1 MIRSDLIIAAWR
13 LNRTIP
19 LLLGGFLLLNVMLFQ
34 YLILISQPG
43 EEKSRQDLV
52 KLQERVRRGSSG
64 ATDPESSFRQ
74 GQADLARFR
83 ASIPSR
89 EEFSDLISDFYAFAA
104 KSGLSV
110 DQINYNPKELPQER
124 LLSYSL
130 SFSVTGRYDQ
140 IKRFI
145 HGLEQSPRLIVI
157 DKIALSAATSQNTDR
172 QVTLALA
179 MTTYFT
185 SEGGQ

>member
-1 MIRSDLIIAAWR
+1 MIRSDIIVAAWR

-19 LLLGGFLLLNVMLFQ
+19 FLIAGLLILNVTLF
-34 YLILISQPG
+34 LFLTLVSHPR
-43 EEKSRQDLV
+43 EESSRQALV

-64 ATDPESSFRQ
+64 ASDPESNFRQ
-74 GQADLARFR
+74 GHVDLEKFR
-83 ASIPSR
+83 SSIPPR
-89 EEFSDLISDFYAFAA
+89 QEFSDLLSDFYAIAVKA
-104 KSGLSV
+104 GLSV

-130 SFSVTGRYDQ
+130 SFGVTGRYDQ

-145 HGLEQSPRLIVI
+145 HDLEQSPRLIVI
-157 DKIALSAATSQNTDR
+157 DKIALSAARSQDLGR